1 MIAYNYNSQIEKM
14 PELDTIRALCDVKE
28 EINTLDVLGIDYDT
42 FIESMNINL
51 VYSSKVDNNI
61 VINKPRVDIIFDGN
75 STEFR
80 VINQDFDSY
89 RLTDEKINE
98 FKVKAVILN
107 LLYSR
112 LKKEGLIWI
121 DKLRLVDVYELE
133 KGNRID
139 QYIDELAARILIPNN
154 EFNEKVAEEIYS
166 VYNKSNEG
174 EANIIDFAT
183 LRKLFVENLKRKY
196 KVSDYMANLR
206 IKCANFPRKI
216 GYEET
221 LAVNEF
227 VRYEDADL
235 GKENT
240 PKITR
245 K

>member
-75 STEFR
+75 SAEFR

-98 FKVKAVILN
+98 FKVKAVILT

-121 DKLRLVDVYELE
+121 DKLRLVDAYELE

-139 QYIDELAARILIPNN
+139 QYIDELAARLLIPSK
-154 EFNEKVAEEIYS
+154 EFNEKVAEEIYF

-196 KVSDYMANLR
+196 KVSDYMADLR

-235 GKENT
+235 GK
-240 PKITR
+240 KL
-245 K
+245 KK